1 MKFCSTI
8 SSRLSRR
15 WPSGVFVI
23 TIRIMAV
30 AMLLISQSAFA
41 TDRSWT
47 GASST
52 VWATSSNWNPSA
64 VPTSTDNA
72 LFSAAFTNQP
82 RLTASAFVGGL
93 WIKTGVT
100 RSPVISAGSTSD
112 VLTLT
117 GNTINGVASRG
128 ILDDNTSSY
137 SLTVGCN
144 TRLANS
150 QYWDNNS
157 PNLLTVNGAVNLN
170 AKALTVRGTGNTRI
184 GGVLSSTGG
193 SVHKFGN
200 GTLTLAGANTYTGA
214 TAVAGGTLLINGNQS
229 LATGV
234 VSASNSGSTL
244 GGVGTI
250 GGAVTVYSGASLAP
264 GNGGHANGPLSVPSV
279 TLASGAYFK
288 VDLNGWY
295 AGSGYD
301 QLIVRSG
308 GATISGSHLVI
319 TVGAGLY
326 MGQTFTILSKQ
337 SSGAV
342 TGTFAQGNSITTGGY
357 RFSINYAG
365 RDGNDIVLTVTDT
378 PTITTAIGA
387 GPRFL
392 GNGGAATNAG
402 LGHLTGITFRGGNLY
417 ICDTDHH
424 IVVKVASGVATR
436 VAGNGQ
442 VGHSGDGDGGP
453 ATSAALNE
461 VNGVAFD
468 SSGNMYIADTF
479 EGVRKVTPTGVI
491 STFVPGCEAGLDCNV
506 TPVEGVF
513 RLNTAM
519 SPTGMAIDASNNIYV
534 SDANHNRVRKILASN
549 GNVFTIAGNGSG
561 GDGGLAVNAS
571 LSGVNGISLDSSR
584 NLYLSDG
591 NRLRKV
597 TASTGIIN
605 TIAGPT
611 EFGLLRDSV
620 VDGAGNVY
628 VADGTGNVV
637 YKVAPGGSVTNII
650 GSGVPGYGFCGDGG
664 PATDACFKYMWGIA
678 RDGSGNIYVADQFNY
693 RVRKDTVSTGIIST
707 FAGSGR
713 GNYWG
718 DGGSATSAGLDKPQG
733 MAFDSAGNMYIADT
747 YSNRVRKVTTGG
759 IISTIAGTGLPGFS
773 GDGGAATSAKLDEPT
788 SVAVDSNGNVFV
800 MDSWNSVVRKI
811 TPGGVISTYAG
822 GGTSLGD
829 GGPAT
834 MANLQ
839 GIIHS
844 IALDRYNNLY
854 IADNGNARVRKVTAS
869 TGIINTVAGNGVF
882 AYSGDGGP
890 ATSASVQ
897 PFNISI
903 SPDGSLYITEGGI
916 PGRVRKV
923 TNGII
928 NRWAGVLDPSTGCNV
943 YGGDPCV
950 SPGSTTKARNL
961 LMESPPAPA
970 FYGSGSVFL
979 GDSNNWVM
987 VVPPNQIV
995 AYLVDAGPNG
1005 DGSSRTGQGGYSG
1018 DGGPALKATI
1028 NFPTGL
1034 ATDPLGNL
1042 YIVDTLN
1049 FRIRKVT
1056 LH

>member
-1 MKFCSTI
+1 
-8 SSRLSRR
+8 
-15 WPSGVFVI
+15 
-23 TIRIMAV
+23 MAV

-41 TDRSWT
+41 TDKSWA

-52 VWATSSNWNPSA
+52 VWATSSNWSPSA

-100 RSPVISAGSTSD
+100 KNAVISAGSTSD
-112 VLTLT
+112 VLTLN
-117 GNTINGVASRG
+117 GNTIHGVAGRG
-128 ILDDNTSSY
+128 ILVDNTSSY
-137 SLTVGCN
+137 SLTVGCS
-144 TRLANS
+144 TRLGNT
-150 QYWDNNS
+150 QYWNNYS
-157 PNLLTVNGAVNLN
+157 ANLLTVNGAVDLN
-170 AKALTVRGTGNTRI
+170 AKILTVAGTGNTRI
-184 GGVLSSTGG
+184 NGVLSSTGG
-193 SVHKFGN
+193 TLHKVGD
-200 GTLTLAGANTYTGA
+200 GTLTLRGANTYTGA
-214 TAVAGGTLLINGNQS
+214 TVVAGGTLLINGNQS
-229 LATGV
+229 SATGAV
-234 VSASNSGSTL
+234 TATNTDTTF
-244 GGVGTI
+244 GGLGTI

-264 GNGGHANGPLSVPSV
+264 GNGDHTNGALSVPSV
-279 TLASGAYFK
+279 TLASGSYFK

-308 GATISGSHLVI
+308 SATISGSRLVI

-326 MGQTFTILSKQ
+326 LGETFKILNKQ

-357 RFSINYAG
+357 SFSINYAG
-365 RDGNDIVLTVTDT
+365 GDGNDIVLTVTET
-378 PTITTAIGA
+378 PTITTAVGS
-387 GPRFL
+387 GPHFH
-392 GNGGAATNAG
+392 GNGGPATSAG
-402 LGHLTGITFRGGNLY
+402 LGHLTGLTFRSGNLY
-417 ICDTDHH
+417 ICDQDHH
-424 IVVKVASGVATR
+424 IVVKVASGIATV
-436 VAGNGQ
+436 VAGNGKF
-442 VGHSGDGDGGP
+442 GFSGDGGP
-453 ATSAALNE
+453 ATSASLRTP
-461 VNGVAFD
+461 VGVVFD
-468 SSGNMYIADTF
+468 TSGNMYIADVDATQ
-479 EGVRKVTPTGVI
+479 GSIRKVTPTGTI
-491 STFVPGCEAGLDCNV
+491 STYAGCTHTLPDSCDVNA

-513 RLNTAM
+513 RTDTFMTAV
-519 SPTGMAIDASNNIYV
+519 GIAIDASNNIYV
-534 SDANHNRVRKILASN
+534 SDANHHRVRKILASN
-549 GNVFTIAGNGSG
+549 GNVYTVAGNGNIGPS

-571 LSGVNGISLDSSR
+571 LSGSTTGLSLDSSR
-584 NLYLSDG
+584 NLYISDG
-591 NRLRKV
+591 DRLRKV

-605 TIAGPT
+605 TIAGS
-611 EFGLLRDSV
+611 FGLLRDLV

-628 VADGTGNVV
+628 VTDGTGNVV

-664 PATDACFKYMWGIA
+664 PATDACFKYPWGIT

-713 GNYWG
+713 GNFWG
-718 DGGSATSAGLDKPQG
+718 DGGSATSAGIDKPQG
-733 MAFDSAGNMYIADT
+733 MAFDFAGNMYIADT
-747 YSNRVRKVTTGG
+747 FNNRVRKVTTGG

-773 GDGGAATSAKLDEPT
+773 GDGGAATSARLNEPT

-800 MDSWNSVVRKI
+800 MDAWNSVVRKI
-811 TPGGVISTYAG
+811 TPGGIISTYAG

-834 MANLQ
+834 MAELQ
-839 GIIHS
+839 GYIQS
-844 IALDRYNNLY
+844 IALDKYNNLY
-854 IADNGNARVRKVTAS
+854 IADIGNARVRKVTAS
-869 TGIINTVAGNGVF
+869 TGIITTVAGNGVYG
-882 AYSGDGGP
+882 YSGDGGP
-890 ATSASVQ
+890 ATHASVV

-903 SPDGSLYITEGGI
+903 GPDGSLYITSLGG
-916 PGRVRKV
+916 GTAVRKV

-928 NRWAGVLDPSTGCNV
+928 NRWAGSLDPNTWCNV

-950 SPGSTTKARNL
+950 SPGSTTKALNL
-961 LMESPPAPA
+961 LMENAPAPA

-979 GDSNNWVM
+979 GDSNDWVM

-1005 DGSSRTGQGGYSG
+1005 DGSSRTEHAGYSG
-1018 DGGPALKATI
+1018 DGGQALKALI
-1028 NFPTGL
+1028 NSPTGL

-1042 YIVDTLN
+1042 YIVDSLN

>member
-1 MKFCSTI
+1 MQ
-8 SSRLSRR
+8 
-15 WPSGVFVI
+15 
-23 TIRIMAV
+23 IMAV

-64 VPTSTDNA
+64 VPVAADNA
-72 LFSAAFTNQP
+72 LFGASFTNQP

-112 VLTLT
+112 VLTLH
-117 GNTINGVASRG
+117 GNTINGVADRG
-128 ILDDNTSSY
+128 ILVDNTSPY
-137 SLTVGCN
+137 FLTVGAGTKLGN
-144 TRLANS
+144 T

-157 PNLLTVNGAVNLN
+157 SNLLTVSGAVNLN
-170 AKALTVRGTGNTRI
+170 AAALTIRGTGNTRI
-184 GGVLSSTGG
+184 NGVLSSTGG
-193 SVHKFGN
+193 SVHKFGD
-200 GTLTLAGANTYTGA
+200 GTLTLTGANTYAGA
-214 TAVAGGTLLINGNQS
+214 TTVAGGTLLINGNQS
-229 LATGV
+229 SATGT
-234 VSASNSGSTL
+234 VSVSNSGTTL

-250 GGAVTVYSGASLAP
+250 GAAVTVYSGGSLAP
-264 GNGGHANGPLSVPSV
+264 GNGGNRNGPLSVPSV
-279 TLASGAYFK
+279 TLASGANFK
-288 VDLNGWY
+288 VDLNGWF

-308 GATISGSHLVI
+308 GATISGSHLAI

-326 MGQTFTILSKQ
+326 LGQTFKILNKQ

-357 RFSINYAG
+357 SFSINYAG
-365 RDGNDIVLTVTDT
+365 GDGNDIVLTVTNT
-378 PTITTAIGA
+378 PTITTAVGA

-392 GNGGAATNAG
+392 GNGGPATSAG
-402 LGHLTGITFRGGNLY
+402 LGHLTGLAFRSGNLY
-417 ICDTDHH
+417 ICDLDHH
-424 IVVKVASGVATR
+424 IVVKVASGIATV

-453 ATSAALNE
+453 AIGAALNE

-468 SSGNMYIADTF
+468 SSGNMYIADGL

-491 STFVPGCEAGLDCNV
+491 STFVPGCEVGLDCNN
-506 TPVEGVF
+506 TPVEGVY

-519 SPTGMAIDASNNIYV
+519 GPNGIAIDASNNVYV
-534 SDANHNRVRKILASN
+534 RDANHQRVRKILALN
-549 GNVFTIAGNGSG
+549 GNVYTVAGNGNTGTS
-561 GDGGLAVNAS
+561 GDGGLAINAS
-571 LSGVNGISLDSSR
+571 LDGFARGISLDSSR
-584 NLYLSDG
+584 NVYISDG
-591 NRLRKV
+591 SRLRKV
-597 TASTGIIN
+597 TAATGIIN
-605 TIAGPT
+605 TIAGPGG
-611 EFGLLRDSV
+611 FSLLYDSV

-628 VADGTGNVV
+628 VTDLDGVV
-637 YKVAPGGSVTNII
+637 HKVAPGGSVTNIV
-650 GSGVPGYGFCGDGG
+650 GAGGYGFSGDGG
-664 PATDACFKYMWGIA
+664 AATNAVFKWLWGIA

-713 GNYWG
+713 GNFWG
-718 DGGSATSAGLDKPQG
+718 DGGSATSAGLDSPEG
-733 MAFDSAGNMYIADT
+733 VAFDSSGNMFIADT
-747 YSNRVRKVTTGG
+747 FNNRVRKVTTGG
-759 IISTIAGTGLPGFS
+759 TISTFAGTGFAGFS
-773 GDGGAATSAKLDEPT
+773 GDGGAATSAKLNEPT

-800 MDSWNSVVRKI
+800 CDSVNARIRKI
-811 TPGGVISTYAG
+811 TPGGMISTYAG
-822 GGTSLGD
+822 GGGSLGD

-834 MANLQ
+834 SANLQ
-839 GIIHS
+839 LQSGWAGS
-844 IALDRYNNLY
+844 TIALDKYNNLY
-854 IADNGNARVRKVTAS
+854 IPDNGNARVRKVTAS
-869 TGIINTVAGNGVF
+869 TGIITTVAGNGVF

-890 ATSASVQ
+890 ATNASVQ
-897 PFNISI
+897 PYNVSI
-903 SPDGSLYITEGGI
+903 GPDGSLYITSLGG
-916 PGRVRKV
+916 PVTVRKV

-928 NRWAGVLDPSTGCNV
+928 NRWAGSLNPSTWCNV
-943 YGGDPCV
+943 YNGDPCV
-950 SPGSTTKARNL
+950 SPGSTTKALKL

-970 FYGSGSVFL
+970 FYGSSSVFL

-995 AYLVDAGPNG
+995 AYLVGAGPNG
-1005 DGSSRTGQGGYSG
+1005 DGSSRTGQGGYGG
-1018 DGGPALKATI
+1018 DGGPALKATL
-1028 NFPTGL
+1028 NLPVGL

-1042 YIVDTLN
+1042 YIVDKLN